1 MPLDWNALLGQMNAM
16 QRLTHFAA
24 RWGFIKEEQL
34 RVQLLSVRRKA
45 YEAELGTQA
54 GNVGC
59 AGRAGRLTNDSI
71 TGLLNEASNRDAQS
85 ISNTFN
91 YFLAVEILRAGE
103 TNPRGGPLYYART
116 ISAWAPTYWQWKYP
130 QITQVAE
137 LTARAMAQQDFYR
150 INGAALGSAKLEPQ
164 SAVCPVCLGWIARG
178 AVPLRVALAAPPPY
192 HPNCPHIFQITA
204 KHVAKEDCPLLWMGA

>member
-1 MPLDWNALLGQMNAM
+1 MPLDWNALLSQMNAM
-16 QRLTHFAA
+16 QRLAHFAA
-24 RWGFIKEEQL
+24 RWGVIKEEQM

-45 YEAELGTQA
+45 YEAELGEQA
-54 GNVGC
+54 VAVGC
-59 AGRAGRLTNDSI
+59 PGRVGRLVNDGI
-71 TGLLNEASNRDAQS
+71 TSRLNDASDTDAKS

-103 TNPRGGPLYYART
+103 TNPRGGPLYYARA

-178 AVPLRVALAAPPPY
+178 AVPLRVALADPPPY
-192 HPNCPHIFQITA
+192 HPNCPHIWQITA
-204 KHVAKEDCPLLWMGA
+204 KHVAKEDCPLLWMGG